1 MYNIRDNIK
10 VALAVLG
17 ITPYAFCKKY
27 GYELTNFSA
36 FINGGKNTLGVEKVQ
51 SIMSVLT
58 DLINKMPRFKVTVKF
73 ENGSICNAYI
83 SAPTAE
89 EAVNRVVVQ
98 PDFALF
104 GGGDI
109 VSTHVTEFNTNY
121 SAQNYVLQPSK
132 DEGWYILT
140 DKKKQIVIKFKK
152 GDFDNTQKATILFD
166 KGIYTA
172 AELAAA
178 KEEMRHY
185 LMEHHKD
192 IF

>member
-1 MYNIRDNIK
+1 MFNIRDNIK

-17 ITPYAFCKKY
+17 ITPYRFCKEN
-27 GYELTNFSA
+27 GVELSNFSA
-36 FINGGKNTLGVEKVQ
+36 FLNGGNTLGVAKIQ
-51 SIMSVLT
+51 AIMTRLGE
-58 DLINKMPRFKVTVKF
+58 LLAKMPRFKVTVKF
-73 ENGSICNAYI
+73 ANGSICNAYI

-109 VSTHVTEFNTNY
+109 VSTHVTEYCTNY

-132 DEGWYILT
+132 DAGWYILT
-140 DKKKQIVIKFKK
+140 DTAKQIVIKFKK

-178 KEEMRHY
+178 TEEMRHY